1 VGQAYDG
8 PAAAEVPADLADA
21 LDGEPR
27 ARAVLEI
34 LTSQNR
40 YAIPYRIQNTRTPA
54 TRARAIERLLAML
67 ARGESIHPQ
76 RRGLQR

>member
-1 VGQAYDG
+1 
-8 PAAAEVPADLADA
+8 
-21 LDGEPR
+21 
-27 ARAVLEI
+27 VLEI